1 MFIFL
6 SKFGP
11 PFLYPLGLIF
21 LLLILALIIRRRPR
35 LQTVVIVTALV
46 ILLLGSNK
54 LVSSALARSL
64 EWRYLP
70 QASYPKV
77 DAIVVLGGGTEP
89 AQYPR
94 PAVEVNA
101 AGDRV
106 IYAARLYKQ
115 GVAPHLLLSG
125 GYITWLSSRS
135 EDGSGGDGE
144 VGSIPPGSTNSSTPA
159 TEMAD
164 LLGLMGV
171 PADALWLQ
179 PKSQNTYEDA
189 LYSAEILRANG
200 IKRIVLVTSAIHM
213 PRSVALFEKQ
223 GFEVIPAPA
232 DYTITDANWKV
243 LLSLNPATLLVN
255 LVPNVG
261 SLSLT
266 SNALKEYLGI
276 FVYHLRGWL

>member
-6 SKFGP
+6 SKFVP

-35 LQTVVIVTALV
+35 LRTVVIVAALV
-46 ILLLGSNK
+46 VLFLGSNK
-54 LVSSALARSL
+54 LVAFTLARSL

-70 QASYPKV
+70 QTSYPTV
-77 DAIVVLGGGTEP
+77 DAIVVLGGGTES
-89 AQYPR
+89 AEYPR
-94 PAVEVNA
+94 PGVEVNA

-115 GVAPHLLLSG
+115 GVSPHLLLSG
-125 GYITWLSSRS
+125 GYITWLSGRL
-135 EDGSGGDGE
+135 
-144 VGSIPPGSTNSSTPA
+144 TTPA
-159 TEMAD
+159 SDMSD
-164 LLGLMGV
+164 LLQLMGV

-189 LYSAEILRANG
+189 LYSAEILREKG
-200 IKRIVLVTSAIHM
+200 IQRIVLVTSAIHM

-232 DYTITDANWKV
+232 DYTVTQANWET

-261 SLSLT
+261 SMSLT
-266 SNALKEYLGI
+266 SNALKEYLGF